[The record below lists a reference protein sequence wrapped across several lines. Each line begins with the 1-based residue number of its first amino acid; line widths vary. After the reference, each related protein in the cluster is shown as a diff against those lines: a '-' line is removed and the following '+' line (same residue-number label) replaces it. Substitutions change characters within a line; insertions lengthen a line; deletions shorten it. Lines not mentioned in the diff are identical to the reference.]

1 MQPSVTGEGSTRVG
15 PLVIGPAGFRDAS
28 AALGVLV
35 AAAVFGV
42 VEQRAGAGRSASVTA
57 LGEMA
62 APWLFL
68 PFLVGAWRAS
78 RGSALVLGF
87 AVVLVA
93 VTGFLAA
100 SVGLVQTFT
109 SGPSAVLAAML
120 GQLPWL
126 LGAVVGGPVYAL
138 LGYRWRITGS
148 WPLALA
154 VTAPVMLEPALRWG
168 LSSRGIL
175 IWEPYAPVAWAEA
188 VAGLALTVAAITVG
202 RHRRIHEQPGAK
214 PPVGPARRLARVAC
228 RVGGTV
234 VAAAGAVGYLLPL
247 ASPQL
252 YGNAGVTVA
261 LTADGRA
268 LYTVSQPSGFRSI
281 WSPSLPTIVTRVDTA
296 TMKAETSV
304 DAAPMGTDDPPTQ
317 AILTDDDQTLYMVDG
332 AGLMAVHLR
341 TGSSI
346 TIPVPGG
353 ANCMALSPD
362 GATVYVSTNDDTIVP
377 VAAATARLGHPIQL
391 PRGQAKDAEPD
402 LLALTADGR
411 ILYADLQWSPGNS
424 LLDEVVGVN
433 LATGKA
439 VPFDYHGRDGDGMV
453 LAPDGRTLYLI
464 TDGYGYDGNSQPD
477 LVAVSTA
484 SGKQVGQPLVL
495 PDVPMDQAITPDG
508 RTLYIAGSDTVFRVP
523 LSPAT
528 GGPAAQ
534 PATVIGWLGNQPEN
548 ELDIS
553 PDGRSLYVD
562 GYDGIQLI
570 RLPSVAADRPL

>member
-1 MQPSVTGEGSTRVG
+1 
-15 PLVIGPAGFRDAS
+15 
-28 AALGVLV
+28 VLV
-35 AAAVFGV
+35 AAVVFGV
-42 VEQRAGAGRSASVTA
+42 VEQRAGAGQSAFVTA
-57 LGEMA
+57 LGGMA
-62 APWLFL
+62 APWLVL
-68 PFLVGAWRAS
+68 PFLVGASRAS
-78 RGSALVLGF
+78 RGSALVLGL
-87 AVVLVA
+87 AVVLAA

-126 LGAVVGGPVYAL
+126 LGAVVGGPVYGL
-138 LGYRWRITGS
+138 LGYRWRVTGS
-148 WPLALA
+148 WPPALA

-202 RHRRIHEQPGAK
+202 RRRGKLERPGAE
-214 PPVGPARRLARVAC
+214 PLVGPARRLARVA
-228 RVGGTV
+228 RRAGGTAV
-234 VAAAGAVGYLLPL
+234 AAVAAAGVVGYLLPL

-252 YGNAGVTVA
+252 YGSAGVTVA

-268 LYTVSQPSGFRSI
+268 LYTVSQPSGFRGT

-296 TMKAETSV
+296 TMKAQTSV

-362 GATVYVSTNDDTIVP
+362 GTTVYVSTNDDTIVP

-391 PRGQAKDAEPD
+391 PRAQARDAEPD
-402 LLALTADGR
+402 FLALTADGR
-411 ILYADLQWSPGNS
+411 ILYADLQWSPGDS
-424 LLDEVVGVN
+424 LLDQVVGVN

-464 TDGYGYDGNSQPD
+464 TDGYSYDGNPPS

-484 SGKQVGQPLVL
+484 TGKQVGHPLVL
-495 PDVPMDQAITPDG
+495 PDVPMDEAITPDG
-508 RTLYIAGSDTVFRVP
+508 RTLYIAGSNTVFRVP

-534 PATVIGWLGNQPEN
+534 PAPVIGWLGNQPEN

-562 GYDGIQLI
+562 GYDGIQHI
-570 RLPSVAADRPL
+570 RLNRPSE

>member
-1 MQPSVTGEGSTRVG
+1 M
-15 PLVIGPAGFRDAS
+15 AGFRDAS
-28 AALGVLV
+28 AVLGVLV
-35 AAAVFGV
+35 AAAAFGA
-42 VEQRAGAGRSASVTA
+42 VEQRAGAGHPGFVAA
-57 LGEMA
+57 LGGMS
-62 APWLFL
+62 APWLLL
-68 PFLVGAWRAS
+68 PFLVGASRAS
-78 RGSALVLGF
+78 RRCALVLGF

-93 VTGFLAA
+93 VAGFLAA
-100 SVGLVQTFT
+100 GVGLVQTFT
-109 SGPSAVLAAML
+109 SGPSADLWAML

-126 LGAVVGGPVYAL
+126 VGAMVSGPVYGL
-138 LGYRWRITGS
+138 LGYEWRVTRS
-148 WPLALA
+148 WWLALA
-154 VTAPVMLEPALRWG
+154 ATAPVMVEPALRWR
-168 LSSRGIL
+168 LSSWGIL

-188 VAGLALTVAAITVG
+188 LAGLALTVAAITVG
-202 RHRRIHEQPGAK
+202 PRGVIHERPGAK
-214 PPVGPARRLARVAC
+214 PPVGWARRLARVA
-228 RVGGTV
+228 RRAGGTA
-234 VAAAGAVGYLLPL
+234 VAAAGVAGYLLPL

-268 LYTVSQPSGFRSI
+268 LYTVSQPSGFRST

-353 ANCMALSPD
+353 ANCMVLSPD
-362 GATVYVSTNDDTIVP
+362 GTTLYVSTNDDTIIP
-377 VAAATARLGHPIQL
+377 VAAATVRPGHPIQL
-391 PRGQAKDAEPD
+391 PRGHARDAEPD
-402 LLALTADGR
+402 LLALTADGK

-439 VPFDYHGRDGDGMV
+439 VPFDYHARDGDGMV

-464 TDGYGYDGNSQPD
+464 TDGYDYDGNPQPY
-477 LVAVSTA
+477 LIAVSTA
-484 SGKQVGQPLVL
+484 TGKQVGQPLVL
-495 PDVPMDQAITPDG
+495 PDAPMDQAITPDG
-508 RTLYIAGSDTVFRVP
+508 RTLYVAGTNTVFRVP
-523 LSPAT
+523 LSLAT
-528 GGPAAQ
+528 GAPAAQ

-553 PDGRSLYVD
+553 PDGRNLYVD

-570 RLPSVAADRPL
+570 RLNRPSE